1 MSIALKALQIAL
13 NASDSNARLS
23 SFPTPLQFVAHYP
36 PCPPTCSMPF
46 MAHQVQNQTR
56 EVEKPK
62 ATLRAAVAIR
72 PPASSMVGE
81 VRDPST
87 PDTNLLRCREGCRA
101 ERWN

>member
-1 MSIALKALQIAL
+1 MSGHGPPRARKSTCNGKLAGPFLFKA
-13 NASDSNARLS
+13 
-23 SFPTPLQFVAHYP
+23 
-36 PCPPTCSMPF
+36 PTCSMPF

-81 VRDPST
+81 VREPST

-101 ERWN
+101 ERRH